1 MKFRWDKKY
10 LYCGITALLVI
21 GASIC
26 LFFLMFRGA
35 NFKDGVSK
43 IIAISMPIIDG
54 LILAYLLTPVLNFI
68 EHKAFKYIFKKKRG
82 DMTEKQRKM
91 LRMSAITLTLLFV
104 VFIIYAFCSMV
115 LPQLFKSIQSIV
127 FQFPVYVNNLTV
139 WLEKVLADNPDV
151 ETFINDLISTYT
163 PELKNWMNE
172 TLLPQMNAVLKVV
185 SNYAFSLLKAMW
197 NLIIGLIISVYIMGS
212 KEKFFGQAK
221 KTVYAAMDIKRAN
234 AFIEDIRFVHRTFGG
249 FISGKLLDSLII
261 GILCFAGT
269 SIMGTPYPV
278 LISVIIG
285 VTNIVPFFGPYLGA
299 IPSAVLILMIDP
311 MQCLYFL
318 IFILILQQFDGNIL
332 GPKILGDSTGLS
344 SFWVIFSITLFGGI
358 MGVPGMVIG
367 VPTFAV
373 IYALCRRR
381 INRNLKK
388 KNLPTETDE
397 YKNLGSIKEGS
408 REFVP
413 YQPENADGK
422 PAEKAG
428 SASESSVKGTDND
441 REDK

>member
-1 MKFRWDKKY
+1 
-10 LYCGITALLVI
+10 
-21 GASIC
+21 
-26 LFFLMFRGA
+26 
-35 NFKDGVSK
+35 
-43 IIAISMPIIDG
+43 
-54 LILAYLLTPVLNFI
+54 
-68 EHKAFKYIFKKKRG
+68 
-82 DMTEKQRKM
+82 
-91 LRMSAITLTLLFV
+91 
-104 VFIIYAFCSMV
+104 
-115 LPQLFKSIQSIV
+115 
-127 FQFPVYVNNLTV
+127 
-139 WLEKVLADNPDV
+139 
-151 ETFINDLISTYT
+151 
-163 PELKNWMNE
+163 
-172 TLLPQMNAVLKVV
+172 
-185 SNYAFSLLKAMW
+185 
-197 NLIIGLIISVYIMGS
+197 
-212 KEKFFGQAK
+212 
-221 KTVYAAMDIKRAN
+221 
-234 AFIEDIRFVHRTFGG
+234 
-249 FISGKLLDSLII
+249 
-261 GILCFAGT
+261 
-269 SIMGTPYPV
+269 
-278 LISVIIG
+278 
-285 VTNIVPFFGPYLGA
+285 
-299 IPSAVLILMIDP
+299 MIDP

-428 SASESSVKGTDND
+428 SASESSVKGTDDD